1 MKDLLRNIYAVSF
14 IIIAYV
20 VAKLKFFKVSCID
33 SASMKWRLFGFF
45 FWLLFPQILLDIAE
59 SLSRSSPIRQMHC
72 FKNPS
77 KFWNLAQIERTESL
91 QVLSILRPNFLAENQ
106 KYC

>member
-45 FWLLFPQILLDIAE
+45 LALIPPNIV
-59 SLSRSSPIRQMHC
+59 RSC
-72 FKNPS
+72 
-77 KFWNLAQIERTESL
+77 
-91 QVLSILRPNFLAENQ
+91 
-106 KYC
+106 

>member
-45 FWLLFPQILLDIAE
+45 WLLFPQILLDLAE
-59 SLSRSSPIRQMHC
+59 ILSRSSPIRQMHC

-91 QVLSILRPNFLAENQ
+91 QVLSILRPNFLPENQ

>member
-1 MKDLLRNIYAVSF
+1 MKDLLRNVYAVNF
-14 IIIAYV
+14 IIIVYV

-33 SASMKWRLFGFF
+33 LASMKWRLFGFF
-45 FWLLFPQILLDIAE
+45 WLLFSQILLDLAE
-59 SLSRSSPIRQMHC
+59 ILSRSSPIRQMHC